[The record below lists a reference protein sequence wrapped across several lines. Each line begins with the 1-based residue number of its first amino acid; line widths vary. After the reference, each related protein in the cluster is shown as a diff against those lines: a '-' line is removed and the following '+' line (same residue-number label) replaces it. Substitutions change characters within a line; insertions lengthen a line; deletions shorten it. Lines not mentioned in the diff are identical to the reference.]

1 MWNEVVY
8 GDSDVVI
15 GSFFSSPLHL
25 FFFDKVYTFF
35 LKFFFCFGAPG
46 VGGEVFFLDLIMNFF
61 LESYPPTVTPT
72 EIFVNILFWGGIF
85 VVYLLRKTPPF
96 DAIWRV
102 IAIFLLVL
110 FGTVLFNRFK
120 DKLKDFL
127 N

>member
-1 MWNEVVY
+1 MKWW
-8 GDSDVVI
+8 
-15 GSFFSSPLHL
+15 
-25 FFFDKVYTFF
+25 
-35 LKFFFCFGAPG
+35 